1 MSLLDA
7 GGTRRYAE
15 HRTRVLDALPMATHK
30 DNPYAS
36 EPRTVGRAVRIL
48 RSALDE
54 MDFCL
59 LQALGAAE
67 PGGAQSDLQ
76 PSVLAALRNLLTG
89 MQNSYQAV
97 DELVDGAAA
106 WARRL
111 RLISSARQ
119 ELRLVKGQ

>member
-1 MSLLDA
+1 MQ
-7 GGTRRYAE
+7 
-15 HRTRVLDALPMATHK
+15 VLDTLPMATHK

-36 EPRTVGRAVRIL
+36 ESRTVGRAVRIL

-67 PGGAQSDLQ
+67 LGGAQSDLQ

-89 MQNSYQAV
+89 MQDSYQAV

-106 WARRL
+106 RARRL
-111 RLISSARQ
+111 RLSPSARQ
-119 ELRLVKGQ
+119 ATAGRGSVA